1 MKRSLTLLGV
11 ALAILGWYAPWVTT
25 QRQLAALTFN
35 ALDLT
40 EVCKFVVRAGPANI
54 TREWFLVS
62 LAAVALALAVWAS
75 QAPHTLRYALTGV
88 AALLS
93 LVPLPPFLSGMSP
106 LTFLLLAAFRSVE
119 DRSSFWLSVA
129 GLLGVALIFTFGQRI
144 TGRWRSVAL
153 VGLALLG
160 AAPTSWELIAH
171 VLPALSQVYAS
182 PALLAWGFFVM
193 VIGFALV
200 VIGAV
205 MRET

>member
-11 ALAILGWYAPWVTT
+11 ALAILGWYAPWTTT

-40 EVCKFVVRAGPANI
+40 EECKFVVRAGIANI

-62 LAAVALALAVWAS
+62 LVAAALALAVWAS
-75 QAPHTLRYALTGV
+75 QAPRAWRYTLTCV
-88 AALLS
+88 AALFS

-106 LTFLLLAAFRSVE
+106 LTFLLLVAFRSVE
-119 DRSSFWLSVA
+119 DRFSFWLSVA
-129 GLLGVALIFTFGQRI
+129 GLMGVALIFTFGQRI
-144 TGRWRSVAL
+144 TGRWRSAAF

-160 AAPTSWELIAH
+160 AAPTSWELVVH
-171 VLPALSQVYAS
+171 VLLALSQVYAS
-182 PALLAWGFFVM
+182 PALLAGGFFVT
-193 VIGFALV
+193 VLGFTLAI
-200 VIGAV
+200 IGAV